1 MSLLLN
7 KPSKLCLGKPALI
20 RSSHFLS
27 NGFSSSSLQFP
38 PFSINGCGIVIRR
51 NVTKGRHTCLAKK
64 VPVDEDEYEII
75 WPAYPG
81 VLATFNHDGVLG
93 FYDSTSTLES
103 EYPKQF
109 SSPPFVTLPRC
120 QTQIIT
126 NVVASSPLDDEDCVV
141 AVKFLGPQLSFF
153 RPALGNSSGWT
164 NVRIENPC
172 FYSSEV
178 MFSKKDGMFRIP
190 GSGGHLIGSWDLH
203 THKQTPPKIQ
213 RLRLRN
219 LPERTKT
226 QRELLE
232 SCCTSVFLVESQSTD
247 ETFLVKWFKKTLGKI
262 MRTKGVMVFRLDHKG
277 NAIYTQD
284 IGDLFI
290 FLSRH
295 GISCE
300 PAAEAIPCL
309 KHRPNYVRVLDDD
322 WFFSIDLA
330 SGGLEVCRRE

>member
-1 MSLLLN
+1 MSMLLN
-7 KPSKLCLGKPALI
+7 KPSMLCLGKPASM
-20 RSSHFLS
+20 RSSLFLS
-27 NGFSSSSLQFP
+27 SGFPSSSLRTLPISMFH
-38 PFSINGCGIVIRR
+38 RR
-51 NVTKGRHTCLAKK
+51 LWTEG
-64 VPVDEDEYEII
+64 E
-75 WPAYPG
+75 
-81 VLATFNHDGVLG
+81 
-93 FYDSTSTLES
+93 
-103 EYPKQF
+103 PKHF

-120 QTQIIT
+120 QTQIVT

-153 RPALGNSSGWT
+153 RPNSSEWT

-172 FYSSEV
+172 FYSSQV
-178 MFSKKDGMFRIP
+178 IFSKKDGMFRIP
-190 GSGGHLIGSWDLH
+190 GSGGHIIGSWDLH

-247 ETFLVKWFKKTLGKI
+247 ETFLVKWYRKTLGKI
-262 MRTKGVMVFRLDHKG
+262 RRTKGVMVFRLDHKG

-290 FLSRH
+290 FLSQDD
-295 GISCE
+295 IYCE
-300 PAAEAIPCL
+300 PAAEAMYHL
-309 KHRPNYVRVLDDD
+309 DQRPNYIRVLDDD
-322 WFFSIDLA
+322 WFFCINLA
-330 SGGLEVCRRE
+330 SGGLEVCRWRMKSLSSST

>member
-7 KPSKLCLGKPALI
+7 KPSMLCLGKPASM
-20 RSSHFLS
+20 RSSLFLS
-27 NGFSSSSLQFP
+27 SGFPSSSLRTLP
-38 PFSINGCGIVIRR
+38 CSIHGCGLKVS
-51 NVTKGRHTCLAKK
+51 NVPKSRHTSLEKK
-64 VPVDEDEYEII
+64 VPVGRHKID
-75 WPAYPG
+75 WLAYLG
-81 VLATFNHDGVLG
+81 WLATYNDDGILR
-93 FYDSTSTLES
+93 FIDSMWDSGE
-103 EYPKQF
+103 PKHF

-120 QTQIIT
+120 QTQIVT

-153 RPALGNSSGWT
+153 RPAQSKFGWT

-190 GSGGHLIGSWDLH
+190 GSGGHIIGSWDIH

-213 RLRLRN
+213 RLQLQN
-219 LPERTKT
+219 LPERTRT
-226 QRELLE
+226 QPELLE
-232 SCCTSVFLVESQSTD
+232 SCWASVFLVESQSTD
-247 ETFLVKWFKKTLGKI
+247 ETFLVKWYKKTSGKI
-262 MRTKGVMVFRLDHKG
+262 MKTKGVMVFRLDHKG

-290 FLSRH
+290 SLSRD

-300 PAAEAIPCL
+300 PAAEEPYHYY
-309 KHRPNYVRVLDDD
+309 KPNHVHVGDDD
-322 WFFSIDLA
+322 GFFTINLA
-330 SGGLEVCRRE
+330 SGGLEVHREF